1 MGLAKLQGV
10 LAQLYT
16 DDRLRERFY
25 ADPQTTCRALGL
37 NPDQAKQLSQVS
49 SDQIKFFAQSLKRK
63 RLNEVRKLLPLT
75 CRVLGKRF
83 GALFLRYAD
92 TYVPCGLRKH
102 LEDAITF
109 ARFTE
114 LNAQAER
121 IEPWTLDLLRY
132 ETAWLEALNPA
143 RKWMLRWF
151 RHPVGMLARSVAE
164 KNEIPLTKEQFTVAF
179 WFRIQRR
186 ARMRH
191 ILFPL
196 SPLRDGIPRDHS
208 VIE

>member
-25 ADPQTTCRALGL
+25 ADPQTTCQALGL
-37 NPDQAKQLSQVS
+37 TADQARQLSQIS
-49 SDQIKFFAQSLKRK
+49 SDQIKFFTQSLKRK

-109 ARFTE
+109 ARFTQQ
-114 LNAQAER
+114 NAQAER

-132 ETAWLEALNPA
+132 ETAWLEAMNPTS
-143 RKWMLRWF
+143 RWILRWF
-151 RHPVGMLARSVAE
+151 RYPVGKLVRSVAE
-164 KNEIPLTKEQFTVAF
+164 KEKISLLKQQPTVAL
-179 WFRIQRR
+179 WFRIQQRDR
-186 ARMRH
+186 LRH
-191 ILFPL
+191 IIL
-196 SPLRDGIPRDHS
+196 SLLPF
-208 VIE
+208 